1 MPPDLIRSYYFRS
14 KVLLSGQLHKVPFIK
29 VPFSPLINEEINVF
43 DILKASWIEA
53 ILHILSF
60 TPKSLIYRCPW
71 ITVVFF
77 SFFRVESVCKHCECS
92 DYILF

>member
-1 MPPDLIRSYYFRS
+1 MI
-14 KVLLSGQLHKVPFIK
+14 

-43 DILKASWIEA
+43 DILKESWIEA

-77 SFFRVESVCKHCECS
+77 SFFHVESVCKHCECS